1 MATRTESSG
10 RNPLG
15 RLGLKP
21 FPWLAV
27 NEYLDTERLR
37 NLSYG
42 NLILRHRQPL
52 FLGYGVFTALSLLA
66 LFWYTAANFD
76 IDIVAA
82 GRNGS
87 GNGGGGGR
95 QQLEAIVTMVQI
107 TAPPAGAPPAAPKTK
122 AVKPAVKPAIR
133 PAPDF
138 KTAKIRKVRD
148 EAPQPARSISAVHES
163 GQGKEGSG
171 TGNGNGTGSGS
182 GSGAGTGTGSGNGLE
197 GTGDGSIF
205 GTVDKMPA
213 FIDIYKP
220 PFPEAA
226 RIANVEGKVFV
237 KVLIDE
243 HGNAI
248 KAVIIR
254 RQPADCTLFDASA
267 LKSALRSRFSPGI
280 LNGHP
285 VKVWCL
291 IPINFRLDS

>member
-1 MATRTESSG
+1 MTTRIGSIK
-10 RNPLG
+10 RNPAG
-15 RLGLKP
+15 MFGLKP
-21 FPWLAV
+21 LQRLLS

-37 NLSYG
+37 NLNYG

-66 LFWYTAANFD
+66 LLWYAAANFD
-76 IDIVAA
+76 IDIIAA

-87 GNGGGGGR
+87 GSSGGGGR

-107 TAPPAGAPPAAPKTK
+107 TAPPAGAPPAAPPKKT
-122 AVKPAVKPAIR
+122 AKPAIKA
-133 PAPDF
+133 APDTR
-138 KTAKIRKVRD
+138 TARIRQVRD
-148 EAPQPARSISAVHES
+148 EEPQPVKNFASAS
-163 GQGKEGSG
+163 QNGPGTQGSG
-171 TGNGNGTGSGS
+171 TGTGNGTGSGS
-182 GSGAGTGTGSGNGLE
+182 STGSGSGTGSGNGLE

-205 GTVDKMPA
+205 GTVDKMPG

-220 PFPEAA
+220 AFPEPA
-226 RIANVEGKVFV
+226 RIANIEGKVFV

-248 KAVIIR
+248 KAIIIR

-267 LKSALRSRFSPGI
+267 LKSALRSRYSPGI
-280 LNGHP
+280 LNGRP